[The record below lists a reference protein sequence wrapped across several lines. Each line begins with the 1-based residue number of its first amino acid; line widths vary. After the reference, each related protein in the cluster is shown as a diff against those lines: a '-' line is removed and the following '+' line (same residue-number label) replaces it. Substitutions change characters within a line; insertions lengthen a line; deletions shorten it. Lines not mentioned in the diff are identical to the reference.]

1 MDRGHIEP
9 GAPIEHLADCALQ
22 VCALEL
28 LDTRARMSD
37 LRKGDALANEVD
49 RVTPVELAL
58 QAEARYRRG
67 REQTR
72 VEGRGRNHAAAAAA
86 ADECEREGEGERERQ
101 TASRAASGGH
111 SSPAVPGGGA
121 IRVRCHLSSVS

>member
-58 QAEARYRRG
+58 QAEARYSRG

-72 VEGRGRNHAAAAAA
+72 VEGRGRNLPPPPQPLTSASASASGGQRRARRA
-86 ADECEREGEGERERQ
+86 ADIRARR
-101 TASRAASGGH
+101 SRAAARFVCDVIFLALG
-111 SSPAVPGGGA
+111 
-121 IRVRCHLSSVS
+121 

>member
-1 MDRGHIEP
+1 
-9 GAPIEHLADCALQ
+9 
-22 VCALEL
+22 
-28 LDTRARMSD
+28 MSD

-58 QAEARYRRG
+58 QAEARYSRG

-86 ADECEREGEGERERQ
+86 ADECERERERQ
-101 TASRAASGGH
+101 AASRAARGGH
-111 SSPAVPGGGA
+111 SSPAGPGRGA
-121 IRVRCHLSSVS
+121 APVRCPPSRRWVGGRAPPGQ

>member
-58 QAEARYRRG
+58 QAEARYSRG

-86 ADECEREGEGERERQ
+86 ADECERERERERQ
-101 TASRAASGGH
+101 AASRAASGGH

-121 IRVRCHLSSVS
+121 IRVRCHLSSVT